1 MSITKIRV
9 VAPSSCPLC
18 FNQGDEDDNIDVDD
32 DVDGD
37 DVGGLIHKDLGAH
50 FVSIKFLVM
59 MIEIM
64 MLVVLVV

>member
-1 MSITKIRV
+1 M
-9 VAPSSCPLC
+9 APSSCPLC
-18 FNQGDEDDNIDVDD
+18 FNQVVDDDDIDVDD
-32 DVDGD
+32 DVDVD
-37 DVGGLIHKDLGAH
+37 DVGGYGGLIHKDLGAH

>member
-1 MSITKIRV
+1 MMILMSMMMLMV
-9 VAPSSCPLC
+9 
-18 FNQGDEDDNIDVDD
+18 
-32 DVDGD
+32 
-37 DVGGLIHKDLGAH
+37 HKDLGAL